1 MRGVRRV
8 GLAAAG
14 ASAIAMV
21 MASVAGAA
29 TNKLGG
35 EVKGADDAK
44 VSMTVALNNQGDPAR
59 VKDLKI
65 TGLDYAC
72 EDGTTVERGVNLG
85 DTNVRRKGGY
95 SVALD
100 LTARRQGTYV
110 RMVSPPLQISGTGGS
125 LPPTEAPT
133 RWRARRPRRPR
144 RGRRTRSRRIRRRGR
159 RRRGSRP
166 RGCGRNRRG
175 YPGPS
180 SWPG

>member
-1 MRGVRRV
+1 MG
-8 GLAAAG
+8 
-14 ASAIAMV
+14 

-100 LTARRQGTYV
+100 LTARRQGIYV
-110 RMVSPPLQISGTGGS
+110 RWLVSFQINDAGTKARGTVYSEYPFYVDPAAGEPTCKSKPGGS
-125 LPPTEAPT
+125 RFGAK
-133 RWRARRPRRPR
+133 AK
-144 RGRRTRSRRIRRRGR
+144 
-159 RRRGSRP
+159 
-166 RGCGRNRRG
+166 
-175 YPGPS
+175 
-180 SWPG
+180 